1 MNKKNLVYALKL
13 ALSAALV
20 AYLLGKV
27 DLAHSWEKA
36 KNVDFGWLMAAAFLF
51 VVQILVGALRW
62 RAVCQAIL
70 QVLPLAVTFRL
81 YYISTFFGLVLPGAV
96 GADAVRVWMAHRSGL
111 KLGAAINGVMLERI
125 VTVLALVLLVAV
137 TQPLLFSRI
146 PDHGVAWVFP
156 ALTGIALLGIAFI
169 MVLDRLPGHLEKWRI
184 VRGLMQLAQ
193 DTRKLFL
200 DVRHAGPVLFLAV
213 FGHVNYS
220 LVVYA
225 LAKGLDIGVDVIDC
239 LVLVPPVM
247 LVMTLPISIA
257 GWGVRETAMV
267 TAFGFVGVNSAAAL
281 VLSILLGL
289 LGTVMSLPGGLIWFL
304 SPDRQAVREA
314 AEMPIEDPSD
324 SDSDNDSQVTR

>member
-1 MNKKNLVYALKL
+1 MSKKSLVYALKF

-36 KNVDFGWLMAAAFLF
+36 RNVDGLWLGLAALLYILQIFLGAF
-51 VVQILVGALRW
+51 RW

-70 QVLPLAVTFRL
+70 QALPAATMVRL

-96 GADAVRVWMAHRSGL
+96 GADAVRIWMAHKAGL
-111 KLGAAINGVMLERI
+111 KLGPAINGVALERI
-125 VTVLALVLLVAV
+125 VTVLALVLLVAA
-137 TQPLLFSRI
+137 TQPLLLSRI
-146 PDHGVAWVFP
+146 SGEGIGWIFP
-156 ALTGIALLGIAFI
+156 LLSLAAIGGIVLI
-169 MVLDRLPGHLEKWRI
+169 MFLDRLPGHLEKWRL

-193 DTRKLFL
+193 DTRRLFL
-200 DVRHAGPVLFLAV
+200 RPRHALPVMALAV
-213 FGHVNYS
+213 LGHVNYS
-220 LVVYA
+220 MVVYA
-225 LAKGLDIGVDVIDC
+225 LAKGLDINAGAVDC
-239 LVLVPPVM
+239 LILVPPVM

-267 TAFGFVGVNSAAAL
+267 TAFGFIGVNSAAAL

-289 LGTVMSLPGGLIWFL
+289 LGTVMSLPGGLLWFL

-314 AEMPIEDPSD
+314 AATPIDES
-324 SDSDNDSQVTR
+324 SEQEVNS

>member
-1 MNKKNLVYALKL
+1 MTKKNLIYALKL
-13 ALSAALV
+13 ALSVALV
-20 AYLLGKV
+20 AYLMGKV

-36 KNVDFGWLMAAAFLF
+36 KNVDFGWLVAASILF
-51 VVQILVGALRW
+51 FVQILVGAFRW
-62 RAVCQAIL
+62 RAVCNAIL
-70 QVLPLAVTFRL
+70 QTLPVGLTLRL
-81 YYISTFFGLVLPGAV
+81 YYISCFFGLVLPGAV
-96 GADAVRVWMAHRSGL
+96 GADAVRVWMTHKAGL

-125 VTVLALVLLVAV
+125 VTVLALVTLVAL

-156 ALTGIALLGIAFI
+156 LLTVGAIAGIVFI
-169 MVLDRLPGHLEKWRI
+169 MVLDRLPGHLEKWRL
-184 VRGLMQLAQ
+184 VRGMMQLAQ

-200 DVRHAGPVLFLAV
+200 DVRHAAPVLALAL

-225 LAKGLDIGVDVIDC
+225 LAMGLQIDVDVVDC
-239 LVLVPPVM
+239 LVLVPPV
-247 LVMTLPISIA
+247 LLIMTLPISIA

-267 TAFGFVGVNSAAAL
+267 TAFGFIGVPDAASL

-289 LGTVMSLPGGLIWFL
+289 LSTVLSLPGGLVWFL

-314 AEMPIEDPSD
+314 ASKPLDDASD
-324 SDSDNDSQVTR
+324 AE

>member
-1 MNKKNLVYALKL
+1 MSKKSLVYALKF

-36 KNVDFGWLMAAAFLF
+36 RNVDGLWLGLAALLF
-51 VVQILVGALRW
+51 VLQIFLGAFRW

-70 QVLPLAVTFRL
+70 QALPAVTMVRL

-96 GADAVRVWMAHRSGL
+96 GADAVRIWMAHKAGL
-111 KLGAAINGVMLERI
+111 KLGPAINGVALERI
-125 VTVLALVLLVAV
+125 VTVLALVLLVAA
-137 TQPLLFSRI
+137 TQPLLLSRI
-146 PDHGVAWVFP
+146 SGEGIGWIFP
-156 ALTGIALLGIAFI
+156 LLSLIAIGGIVLI
-169 MVLDRLPGHLEKWRI
+169 MFLDRLPGHLEKWRL

-193 DTRKLFL
+193 DTRRLFL
-200 DVRHAGPVLFLAV
+200 RPRHALPVMALAV
-213 FGHVNYS
+213 LGHVNYS
-220 LVVYA
+220 MVVYA
-225 LAKGLDIGVDVIDC
+225 LAKGLDINAGAVDC
-239 LVLVPPVM
+239 LILVPPVM

-267 TAFGFVGVNSAAAL
+267 TAFGFIGVPDAAAL

-289 LGTVMSLPGGLIWFL
+289 LGTVMSLPGGLLWFL

-314 AEMPIEDPSD
+314 AATPIDES
-324 SDSDNDSQVTR
+324 SEQEVNS